1 MIGLA
6 YGLLAYAVFFGTFVY
21 TIGFV
26 DGFLVPRT
34 IDSGP
39 PASLALALAV
49 DCGWFVLFAIQHS
62 GMARASFKR
71 RWTRIV
77 PARAERSTYV
87 LVSALML
94 LLLVALWRPIPTA
107 VWRIDAPAARAA
119 VVALS
124 LAGWTLVLL
133 SSFAMDHFELFGLRQ
148 VFDAARGRE
157 PSKPVF
163 RTPVLY
169 RVVRHPLY
177 LGFLIAFWST
187 PTMSVGHLVFA
198 LGMTAY
204 LCIGIHFEERDLV
217 RTFGDEYRAYRQRV
231 PSLFPMLTRRRRLA
245 VQVARWALP
254 RERGGL

>member
-26 DGFLVPRT
+26 EGFVVPRT

-94 LLLVALWRPIPTA
+94 VLLVAVWRPIPTV
-107 VWRIDAPAARAA
+107 VWRIDAPVARSV

-124 LAGWTLVLL
+124 LAGWALVLL
-133 SSFAMDHFELFGLRQ
+133 ASFAIDHFELFGLRQ
-148 VFDAARGRE
+148 VFDAARDRE
-157 PSKPVF
+157 PAEHVF

-177 LGFLIAFWST
+177 LGFLTAFWST

-204 LCIGIHFEERDLV
+204 LFVGMHFEERDLV
-217 RTFGDEYRAYRQRV
+217 RRFGGEYRAYQQRV
-231 PSLFPMLTRRRRLA
+231 PALFPTFARRRLA
-245 VQVARWALP
+245 VHV
-254 RERGGL
+254 RE

>member
-26 DGFLVPRT
+26 EGVTPRT

-39 PASLALALAV
+39 TAPLALALAV

-87 LVSALML
+87 LASSMML
-94 LLLVALWRPIPTA
+94 LLLLALWRPIPT
-107 VWRIDAPAARAA
+107 VIWRIDAPAARSAIVA
-119 VVALS
+119 VS

-133 SSFAMDHFELFGLRQ
+133 SSFAIDHFELFGLRQ
-148 VFDAARGRE
+148 VFDAALGRE
-157 PSKPVF
+157 PPLPVF
-163 RTPVLY
+163 RTPGPY

-177 LGFLIAFWST
+177 LGFLVAFWST

-198 LGMTAY
+198 LGMTWY
-204 LCIGIHFEERDLV
+204 VLIGMHFEERDLL
-217 RTFGDEYRAYRQRV
+217 RTFGDDYRAYKQRV
-231 PSLFPMLTRRRRLA
+231 PALLPMFTWRRRLA
-245 VQVARWALP
+245 ARVT
-254 RERGGL
+254 E

>member
-6 YGLLAYAVFFGTFVY
+6 YGLLSYAVFFGTFVC
-21 TIGFV
+21 TICFVEGFV
-26 DGFLVPRT
+26 VPRT

-39 PASLALALAV
+39 PALLGLALAV

-77 PARAERSTYV
+77 PARSERSTYV
-87 LVSALML
+87 LVSSMML
-94 LLLVALWRPIPTA
+94 LLLLALWRPIPTV
-107 VWRIDAPAARAA
+107 VWRIDTPAARSAI
-119 VVALS
+119 VALS

-133 SSFAMDHFELFGLRQ
+133 ASFALDHFELFGLRQ
-148 VFDAARGRE
+148 VLDAARDRD
-157 PSKPVF
+157 PPLPVF
-163 RTPVLY
+163 RTPLLY

-177 LGFLIAFWST
+177 LGFFIAFWST

-204 LCIGIHFEERDLV
+204 LFIGMHFEERDLV

-231 PSLFPMLTRRRRLA
+231 PALFPMFTRSRRFA
-245 VQVARWALP
+245 VHVP
-254 RERGGL
+254 E

>member
-6 YGLLAYAVFFGTFVY
+6 YGLLAYAAFFGTFVY

-26 DGFLVPRT
+26 EGFVVPRT

-39 PASLALALAV
+39 PASPALALAV

-71 RWTRIV
+71 QWTRLV

-87 LVSALML
+87 LASAMML
-94 LLLVALWRPIPTA
+94 LLLVALWRPIPT
-107 VWRIDAPAARAA
+107 VIWRIDAPAARSAI
-119 VVALS
+119 VALS
-124 LAGWTLVLL
+124 LAGWTLALL
-133 SSFAMDHFELFGLRQ
+133 ASFAVDHFELFGLRQ

-157 PSKPVF
+157 PPLPVF

-177 LGFLIAFWST
+177 LGFFIAFWAT

-204 LCIGIHFEERDLV
+204 LFIGMHFEERDLV
-217 RTFGDEYRAYRQRV
+217 RTFGDEYCAYQQRV
-231 PSLFPMLTRRRRLA
+231 PALFPMFPRRRRLA
-245 VQVARWALP
+245 AHAP
-254 RERGGL
+254 E

>member
-6 YGLLAYAVFFGTFVY
+6 YGLLAYAVFFSSFVY

-26 DGFLVPRT
+26 EGFVVPRT

-62 GMARASFKR
+62 GMARASFKQR
-71 RWTRIV
+71 RTRIV

-87 LVSALML
+87 LVSAMMFL
-94 LLLVALWRPIPTA
+94 LLLALWRPIPTV
-107 VWRIDAPAARAA
+107 VWRIDSPAARSAL
-119 VVALS
+119 VALS
-124 LAGWTLVLL
+124 LAGWTLVL
-133 SSFAMDHFELFGLRQ
+133 SASFAMDHFELFGLRQ
-148 VFDAARGRE
+148 VFDAARDRE
-157 PSKPVF
+157 PPSPVL

-177 LGFLIAFWST
+177 LGFFIAFWST

-204 LCIGIHFEERDLV
+204 LFIGMHFEERDLV
-217 RTFGDEYRAYRQRV
+217 RTFGEEYRAYQQRV
-231 PSLFPMLTRRRRLA
+231 PALFPMFTRRRPPA
-245 VQVARWALP
+245 AHVP
-254 RERGGL
+254 E

>member
-1 MIGLA
+1 MMGLA
-6 YGLLAYAVFFGTFVY
+6 YGLIAYAAFFGTFVY

-26 DGFLVPRT
+26 EGFTPRT

-39 PASLALALAV
+39 TASLPLALAV
-49 DCGWFVLFAIQHS
+49 DCGWFVLFAVQHS

-71 RWTRIV
+71 RWTRMV

-87 LVSALML
+87 LASAMMML
-94 LLLVALWRPIPTA
+94 LLLAVWRPIPT
-107 VWRIDAPAARAA
+107 VIWRVDAPAARSAI
-119 VVALS
+119 VALS
-124 LAGWTLVLL
+124 FAGWTVVLL
-133 SSFAMDHFELFGLRQ
+133 ASFAIDHFELFGLRQ

-157 PSKPVF
+157 PPLPVF

-169 RVVRHPLY
+169 RIVRHPLY

-204 LCIGIHFEERDLV
+204 LIIGMHFEERDLL
-217 RTFGDEYRAYRQRV
+217 RTFGDDYRAYQQRV
-231 PSLFPMLTRRRRLA
+231 PALLPTFTWRRRLA
-245 VQVARWALP
+245 VHVP
-254 RERGGL
+254 E